1 MKIQAHQRTLE
12 EHFISTENRSIC
24 HYNFH
29 YHQLISKTPLKSIKN
44 SINLLKSS
52 GGYSLQKE
60 NQGNETMSKIY
71 GTSGGVSS

>member
-29 YHQLISKTPLKSIKN
+29 YHQLISKTHLKSIKN

-52 GGYSLQKE
+52 GGYSLQKD
-60 NQGNETMSKIY
+60 QGNETMSKIY

>member
-29 YHQLISKTPLKSIKN
+29 YHQLISKTSLKSIKN

-52 GGYSLQKE
+52 GGYSLQKD
-60 NQGNETMSKIY
+60 QGNETMSKIY

>member
-29 YHQLISKTPLKSIKN
+29 YHQLISKIPLKSIKKL
-44 SINLLKSS
+44 INLLKSS
-52 GGYSLQKE
+52 GGYSVWKD
-60 NQGNETMSKIY
+60 QGNETMTKIY
-71 GTSGGVSS
+71 GTCGGLSS